1 MTHTQKQL
9 CTCFLPSPSS
19 FPRGHLYP
27 GMGKHWK
34 SLLEVS
40 LAELSCRHKVHLTL
54 DSGKPW
60 SCRLCESCSSVCAH
74 ATVAAYRT

>member
-27 GMGKHWK
+27 GMGKHWR

-40 LAELSCRHKVHLTL
+40 LAELSCRHKVHLNFGLWETMEL
-54 DSGKPW
+54 
-60 SCRLCESCSSVCAH
+60 
-74 ATVAAYRT
+74 